1 MTKDTAQPPLA
12 TLLER
17 LDKAEGE
24 PSRDEILSFF
34 LEYVAGLGLEL
45 YPAQEEA
52 VLELLD
58 WKHVVLSTPTGSG
71 KSLVAMAL
79 HFQAMVEG
87 RISYYTCPIKA
98 LVNEKFFDLCDAFGP
113 ENVGLLTGDA
123 AVNTDAP
130 IICCTAEILANK
142 ALADPNLPVDY
153 VVMDEFHFYGDP
165 ERGAAWHIP
174 LITMRDTMFLMMSA
188 TLGDTSHIT
197 AELEKFTDRAVTV
210 VQGTQRPVPL
220 RFEYREIDLQ
230 ETVQELIDSDEAP
243 IYLVNF
249 TQRACAEVAQALT
262 SIKVVGKEEK
272 AQIGRFL
279 SEYRLDTP
287 YGKELSRFLRAGI
300 GVHHAGLLPKYRL
313 IVEKLAQ
320 SGLLKV
326 VSGTDSLGVGVNI
339 PIRTVVFR
347 ALSKYDGQKTRLLS
361 ARQFHQIAGRAGR
374 RGFDDHGNVVV
385 LAPEHTIENKKV
397 EAKLA
402 VNPHLKKKLRK
413 KSPPPGFVSWDKN
426 EFERL
431 VSSPPEPLEPQLE
444 VSHAMLIGAMRAQQ
458 TLAGDGY
465 RRIVE
470 IIRNAHISPAKKLR
484 QYKRAAELMRSL
496 RKAEIVDLV
505 PAENAKGKRFRVRE
519 DLQDNFSLNQA
530 LSVYLVEALELLD
543 PDTQTYALDVLT
555 FVESVLEDPKV
566 ILLRQKD
573 RIKDELIGRLKAE
586 GVEYEKRMEA
596 LDEVEHPKPNE
607 ELIYESFNAFA
618 EHHPWVRDENI
629 RPKSVARE
637 MFEKAIGFNDY
648 VRFLGAARS
657 EGVLLRYLSG
667 AYKTAL
673 QNVPESCWNEE
684 FEDIISFFSM
694 LIRRVDSSLIDE
706 WERMMHGEILTRR
719 DLEDALPRAKRPTR
733 PDDDFKAFSARLRN
747 ELYVLIRA
755 LAAKDYESAVEHVRQ
770 SDANPWNEPRFEEA
784 MAPYFAEYESIDIT
798 PRARQ
803 PILTTIKK
811 DDKHRYEVSHRIVDP
826 EGHEEWGIE
835 GIVDLFEPPED
846 PNAPLIELRHIGV

>member
-1 MTKDTAQPPLA
+1 MTNDSSQPTLA
-12 TLLER
+12 SLLQR
-17 LDKAEGE
+17 LDTTKAE
-24 PSRDEILSFF
+24 PSRDEILNLF
-34 LEYVAGLGLEL
+34 LEFVAGLGLEL

-79 HFQAMVEG
+79 HFQAMAEG
-87 RISYYTCPIKA
+87 RNSYYTCPIKA
-98 LVNEKFFDLCDAFGP
+98 LVNEKFFDLCDVFGP

-142 ALADPNLPVDY
+142 AIADPNLPVDY

-165 ERGAAWHIP
+165 DRGAAWHIP
-174 LITMRDTMFLMMSA
+174 LITMRDAMFLLMSA

-197 AELEKFTDRAVTV
+197 AELEKFTDRAAAV

-220 RFEYREIDLQ
+220 HFEYRESDMQ
-230 ETVQELIDSDEAP
+230 ETVQALVDTDEVP
-243 IYLVNF
+243 VYLVNF

-262 SIKVVGKEEK
+262 SINVASKEDKKE
-272 AQIGRFL
+272 IGRFL
-279 SEYRLDTP
+279 AEYRLDTP
-287 YGKELSRFLRAGI
+287 YGKELARFLRAGI

-320 SGLLKV
+320 LGLLKV

-374 RGFDDHGNVVV
+374 RGFDDHGNVIV
-385 LAPEHTIENKKV
+385 LAPEHTIENKKI
-397 EAKLA
+397 EAKIA
-402 VNPHLKKKLRK
+402 ANPHLKKKLRK
-413 KSPPPGFVSWDKN
+413 KSPPPGFVTWDQN
-426 EFERL
+426 QFDRL

-444 VSHAMLIGAMRAQQ
+444 INHAMLMNALQAPSTDVSG
-458 TLAGDGY
+458 GY
-465 RRIVE
+465 RRIVD
-470 IIRNAHISPAKKLR
+470 IIRRSHISGPKKQR
-484 QYKRAAELMRSL
+484 QLQRAGELMRSL
-496 RKAEIVDLV
+496 RRAEIVDLV
-505 PAENAKGKRFRVRE
+505 PADDRRGKRFVVRE
-519 DLQDNFSLNQA
+519 DLQENFSLNQA
-530 LSVYLVEALELLD
+530 LSVFLVEALELLD
-543 PDTQTYALDVLT
+543 QNSETYALDLLT

-596 LDEVEHPKPNE
+596 LEAVEHPKPNE
-607 ELIYESFNAFA
+607 ELIYESFNLFA
-618 EHHPWVRDENI
+618 EHHPWVRHENI

-648 VRFLGAARS
+648 IRFLGAARS

-673 QNVPESCWNEE
+673 QNVPESLWDEE
-684 FEDIISFFSM
+684 FEQMVSFFSM

-706 WERMMHGEILTRR
+706 WERMMHGEIVTRR
-719 DLEDALPRAKRPTR
+719 DLEEAMPRAKRPRR

-747 ELYVLIRA
+747 ELYVLVRA
-755 LAAKDYESAVEHVRQ
+755 LAARDYESATEHVRQ
-770 SDANPWNEPRFEEA
+770 TEENGWDEPRFEQA
-784 MAPYFAEYESIDIT
+784 MGPYFTEHATVDIT

-803 PILTTIKK
+803 TNLTTIKEI
-811 DDKHRYEVSHRIVDP
+811 DKHLYEVSHKIVDP
-826 EGHEEWGIE
+826 AGHDDWALEC
-835 GIVDLFEPPED
+835 IVDLTELPED
-846 PNAPLIELRHIGV
+846 PDAPLIELRRIGV